1 MTPGYSTT
9 PASWVSPPSSSGGNE
24 QTLSSLGGTA
34 SRRQGRVESAGSGLR
49 AGLQKEW
56 GEKVWAF
63 V

>member
-1 MTPGYSTT
+1 MNSHPQLLKACGYISLLLY
-9 PASWVSPPSSSGGNE
+9 
-24 QTLSSLGGTA
+24 LSSLGGTA

-56 GEKVWAF
+56 GKNVCAL